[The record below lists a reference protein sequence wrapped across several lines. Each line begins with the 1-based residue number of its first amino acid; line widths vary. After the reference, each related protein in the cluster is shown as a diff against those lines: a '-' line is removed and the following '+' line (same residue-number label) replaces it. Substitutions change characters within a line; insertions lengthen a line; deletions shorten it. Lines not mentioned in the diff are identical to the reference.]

1 MKSNYDTRQF
11 MKDMDNIINYS
22 IVFLDGV
29 KLGKREM
36 LSNIGRGTVESMKQ
50 FIDSMARVDNDMLHH
65 VYEWNQVGSPSA
77 RLFNIEYTVS
87 NLGLSIKSTFSQS
100 TTVQA
105 GSKTPFYDKARI
117 MENGIPVTIKP
128 VRAEVLSFND
138 DGEQVFTKKPI
149 TVMNPGGQP
158 TTRGFEQAFDNFM
171 NQYFRQSFLNS
182 SGIIE
187 YLQNPVAYKNNLA
200 SGKRLGKTKGYSTG
214 YRWIANT
221 GALL

>member
-1 MKSNYDTRQF
+1 

-22 IVFLDGV
+22 IGFLDGV

-77 RLFNIEYTVS
+77 RLFDIQYTVS

-100 TTVQA
+100 TTVQS
-105 GSKTPFYDKARI
+105 GSKIPFYDKARI
-117 MENGIPVTIKP
+117 MENGIPVTIRP

-138 DGEQVFTKKPI
+138 DGEQVFTKKPV
-149 TVMNPGGQP
+149 TVMNPGGQS
-158 TTRGFEQAFDNFM
+158 TTNGFEQAFDNFM
-171 NQYFRQSFLNS
+171 NQYFTQSFLNS

>member
-1 MKSNYDTRQF
+1 MKSNYDTKQF

-22 IVFLDGV
+22 IGFLDGV

-77 RLFNIEYTVS
+77 RLFDIQYTVS

-100 TTVQA
+100 TTVQS
-105 GSKTPFYDKARI
+105 GSKIPFYDKARI
-117 MENGIPVTIKP
+117 MENGIPVTIRP

-138 DGEQVFTKKPI
+138 DGEQVFTKKPV
-149 TVMNPGGQP
+149 TVMNPGGQS
-158 TTRGFEQAFDNFM
+158 TTNGFEQAFDNFM
-171 NQYFRQSFLNS
+171 NQYFTQSFLNS

>member
-1 MKSNYDTRQF
+1 MKNNYDTKQF

-22 IVFLDGV
+22 IGFLDGV

-50 FIDSMARVDNDMLHH
+50 FIDSMARVDSDMLHH

-77 RLFNIEYTVS
+77 RLFDIQYTVS

-100 TTVQA
+100 TTVQS

-128 VRAEVLSFND
+128 VIAQVLSFD
-138 DGEQVFTKKPI
+138 DSGEQVFTKKPI
-149 TVMNPGGQP
+149 TVMNPGGQA

-200 SGKRLGKTKGYSTG
+200 SGKRLGKAKGYSTG

>member
-22 IVFLDGV
+22 IGFLDGV

-77 RLFNIEYTVS
+77 RLFDIQYTVS

-100 TTVQA
+100 TTIQS

-128 VRAEVLSFND
+128 VRAQVLSFND
-138 DGEQVFTKKPI
+138 DGEQVFTKKPV

-171 NQYFRQSFLNS
+171 NQYFTQSFLNS